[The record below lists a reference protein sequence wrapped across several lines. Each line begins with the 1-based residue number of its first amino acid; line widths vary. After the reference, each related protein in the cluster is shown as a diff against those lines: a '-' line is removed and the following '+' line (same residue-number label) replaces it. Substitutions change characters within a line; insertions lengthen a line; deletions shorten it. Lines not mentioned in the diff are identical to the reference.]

1 MENLEPLLF
10 DSNSQHEILVRT
22 YAGLED
28 VLEGEI
34 RKLGGADVEKMV
46 RSVICKGD
54 KGFIYKLN
62 LALRTGLR
70 VLKPIKK
77 FRFKTN
83 DDFYN
88 EILDIDWPALF
99 DVDKT
104 MIFDTLLF
112 SEHFTNSMFVSQ
124 LAKDAVC
131 DRFRKDVGRRPFI
144 DSKEPHIYVSVYV
157 RDQEVTIYLDS
168 SGESLHRRGYR
179 KEQVK
184 APLSEVMAAG
194 ILLMSGWSYHF
205 PLIDPMCG
213 SGTFSIEAA
222 LIANN
227 IPPGIFRNG
236 FAFENWKDFEPEL
249 FEAILNSLNKKITEN
264 PVEIFACDRSFAAV
278 ELAKENAREAGVD
291 GDIRFESVPF
301 EKQKAPD
308 KRSFLFMNPPYGE
321 RMQPEDIEAL
331 YGMIGS
337 TLKHTFGGS
346 EAWLFTS
353 NQDAL
358 NKVGLKPSRKIKLF
372 NGPLECRLVRYE
384 MYDGSKKASKNPS
397 AQT

>member
-1 MENLEPLLF
+1 MENLEPLLS
-10 DSNSQHEILVRT
+10 DSNGQHEILVRT
-22 YAGLED
+22 YAGLEE

-34 RKLGGADVEKMV
+34 RKLGGADVERMV
-46 RSVICKGD
+46 RAVSCSGD
-54 KGFIYKLN
+54 KGFMYKLN

-77 FRFKTN
+77 FSFKSN

-88 EILDIDWPALF
+88 EIMAIDWPALF

-144 DSKEPHIYVSVYV
+144 DSKEPQIYISVYV

-179 KEQVK
+179 KEMVK

-194 ILLMSGWSYHF
+194 ILMMSGWTYHF

-222 LIANN
+222 LLANN
-227 IPPGIFRNG
+227 IPPGIFRPG
-236 FAFENWKDFEPEL
+236 FAFENWKDFDKEL
-249 FEAILNSLNKKITEN
+249 FDMILESLNKRITEF
-264 PVEIFACDRSFAAV
+264 PVNITASDRSFTAV
-278 ELAKENAREAGVD
+278 ELARENAREAGVED
-291 GDIRFESVPF
+291 DIHFAPIPF
-301 EKQKAPD
+301 DKQPTPEK
-308 KRSFLFMNPPYGE
+308 RVFLFLNPPYGE
-321 RMQPEDIEAL
+321 RMQPEDIDAL

-353 NQDAL
+353 NQEAL
-358 NKVGLKPSRKIKLF
+358 NQVGLRPSRKIKLF

-384 MYDGSKKASKNPS
+384 MYSGSKKASKNP
-397 AQT
+397 AA